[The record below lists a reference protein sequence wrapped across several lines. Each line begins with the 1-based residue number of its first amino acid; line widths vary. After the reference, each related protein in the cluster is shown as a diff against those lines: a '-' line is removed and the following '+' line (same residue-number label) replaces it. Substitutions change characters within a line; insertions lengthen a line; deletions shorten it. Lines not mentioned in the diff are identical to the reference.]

1 MTPKATGYI
10 RKIDKLGRVV
20 IPAQIRKENG
30 WTEGT
35 QLEILSSP
43 EGILLKEFFSLG
55 GRNQAVKKFESI
67 VSSLTDLEQKEV
79 LDQLNQYIDSK
90 KKD

>member
-20 IPAQIRKENG
+20 LPAQIRKENG

-35 QLEILSSP
+35 QLEILTTP
-43 EGILLKEFFSLG
+43 EGIVLKEFFSAG
-55 GRNQAVKKFESI
+55 GRKQAVKKFESI
-67 VSSLTDLEQKEV
+67 VSSLTDLESEEV
-79 LDQLNQYIDSK
+79 LEQVNKYIESK

>member
-35 QLEILSSP
+35 QLEILSSS
-43 EGILLKEFFSLG
+43 EGILLKEFFSLS
-55 GRNQAVKKFESI
+55 GRNQTVKKFESI
-67 VSSLTDLEQKEV
+67 VSSLTDLEQQEV
-79 LDQLNQYIDSK
+79 LDQLNHFIDSK